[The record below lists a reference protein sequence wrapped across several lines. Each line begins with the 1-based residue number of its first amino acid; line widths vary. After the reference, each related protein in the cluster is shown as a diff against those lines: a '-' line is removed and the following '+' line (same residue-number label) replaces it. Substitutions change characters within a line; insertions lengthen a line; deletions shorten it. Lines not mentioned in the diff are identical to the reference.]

1 MNNNTH
7 NEQND
12 DNKISSL
19 YKQGSIETPAKH
31 INKKILHQARF
42 SSNNV
47 IPLSIKSIFTT
58 ITSSKSLAVAA
69 VLIISVSVV
78 LQIQFDHFDEIIPA
92 SIETYSDEQ
101 TLLENLSTNN
111 TEILLSSP
119 AQTSETFHDNDEE
132 DNTLHN
138 NINNTPKK
146 SAPKPLMKAYKPTA
160 KSAPEAKAIYERQRH
175 EQYLKQKHK
184 RESEQRLERKYQNEE
199 VLLKNRIESIPSP
212 AQGISS
218 LSSDLENCNNFNNK
232 ACLAS
237 KICTLNISNNK
248 LNCQKAVNHCE
259 QDFSQLHDSIEYCH
273 KKEQCEYTTSTCQC
287 DSNGSCECEDNT
299 PPACLLMN
307 DDEE

>member
-7 NEQND
+7 NEQDD

-31 INKKILHQARF
+31 INEKILHQARLG
-42 SSNNV
+42 SKNV
-47 IPLSIKSIFTT
+47 IPLSIKRIFTT

-101 TLLENLSTNN
+101 TLLENLSTDN
-111 TEILLSSP
+111 TEILLSTP
-119 AQTSETFHDNDEE
+119 AQTSETVNDNEYQ
-132 DNTLHN
+132 NTSHS
-138 NINNTPKK
+138 NINSTPKK
-146 SAPKPLMKAYKPTA
+146 SAPKPLMKIYKPTA
-160 KSAPEAKAIYERQRH
+160 KSEAEAKAVYERQRREH
-175 EQYLKQKHK
+175 YLKRKHK
-184 RESEQRLERKYQNEE
+184 RESEQRLERKYQNKE
-199 VLLKNRIESIPSP
+199 VLLKNRIESLPSA

-218 LSSDLENCNNFNNK
+218 LSSDLENCNDFNNK
-232 ACLAS
+232 ECLAS
-237 KICTLNISNNK
+237 KNCTLNISNNK
-248 LNCQKAVNHCE
+248 NNCQKAANHCE
-259 QDFSQLHDSIEYCH
+259 QDFSQLHDSLESCH
-273 KKEQCEYTTSTCQC
+273 KKVQCEYTTSTCQC